1 MKLVLDTNVLVAAFI
16 AHGNCSE
23 LLEHCAVHH
32 EIILS
37 RGILDELQ
45 DVLNRKFKFSRDE
58 AHAVV
63 RLLRTRVTLIIPIPL
78 LSPVC
83 RDTDDDEILS
93 TAKTAGCSVIVTG
106 DKDLTV
112 LKQFGEIKI
121 VTPSDFW
128 RFESEIHS

>member
-1 MKLVLDTNVLVAAFI
+1 
-16 AHGNCSE
+16 
-23 LLEHCAVHH
+23 
-32 EIILS
+32 
-37 RGILDELQ
+37 
-45 DVLNRKFKFSRDE
+45 
-58 AHAVV
+58 
-63 RLLRTRVTLIIPIPL
+63 VTLIIPIPL